1 MKPPKLKDL
10 ENKARKRSKTLR
22 DSEKGL
28 LSTAEKLQRRLNAY
42 VLNFL
47 LPGLEYNEQTN
58 TIKNTNANLKKINEA
73 KGLKR
78 FLKNVINLGF
88 LEYYEKQFNK
98 INKNTLGYFNL
109 YEPNEATNERIL
121 NRGGTVTGGFLD
133 ELFDNNQ
140 ISRSLQNTI
149 RNAILSEQNRT
160 DVKKLLTEQIK
171 GKADKLGILQNYHY
185 ENGLNEFQAYSRSL
199 DEQFSKALKLNYAI
213 YAGGEIQTTRVFCDE
228 RNGNVYNREE
238 ILSWNNLEWQGKKP
252 DNNILID
259 LGGYNCRHDLDWI
272 SYELAQILNPDIEKS
287 KFDE

>member
-10 ENKARKRSKTLR
+10 ENKARKRSETLR
-22 DSEKGL
+22 DSETGL

-42 VLNFL
+42 ILNFL

-58 TIKNTNANLKKINEA
+58 TIKNSNANLKKINEA

-78 FLKNVINLGF
+78 FLKNVVNLGF

-98 INKNTLGYFNL
+98 IDKNTLGYFNL

-171 GKADKLGILQNYHY
+171 GKADKLGILQSYHY

-228 RNGNVYNREE
+228 RNGNVYNRET
-238 ILSWNNLEWQGKKP
+238 ILSWDNLEWQGKKP

-259 LGGYNCRHDLDWI
+259 LGGYNCRHDLEWI

-287 KFDE
+287 KLDE

>member
-10 ENKARKRSKTLR
+10 ENKARKRSETLR
-22 DSEKGL
+22 DSETGL

-42 VLNFL
+42 ILNFL

-78 FLKNVINLGF
+78 FLKNVVNLGF

-98 INKNTLGYFNL
+98 IDKNTLGYFNL

-171 GKADKLGILQNYHY
+171 GKADKLGILQSYHY

-238 ILSWNNLEWQGKKP
+238 ILSWDSLEWQGKKP

-259 LGGYNCRHDLDWI
+259 LGGYNCRHDLEWI
-272 SYELAQILNPDIEKS
+272 SYELAQILNPDIQKS

>member
-10 ENKARKRSKTLR
+10 ETKARKRSKTLR
-22 DSEKGL
+22 DSETGL
-28 LSTAEKLQRRLNAY
+28 LSTAEKLQKRLNAY
-42 VLNFL
+42 VLDFV

-58 TIKNTNANLKKINEA
+58 TIKNTNANIKKINEA

-78 FLKNVINLGF
+78 FLKNVVNLGF
-88 LEYYEKQFNK
+88 FEYYEKQFNK
-98 INKNTLGYFNL
+98 IDKNTLGYFNL

-121 NRGGTVTGGFLD
+121 NRGGTVTAGFLD
-133 ELFDNNQ
+133 ELFNNNQ

-160 DVKKLLTEQIK
+160 NLKQLLTEQIK
-171 GKADKLGILQNYHY
+171 GKADKLGMLQSYHY

-228 RNGNVYNREE
+228 RNGNVYNRET
-238 ILSWNNLEWQGKKP
+238 ILSWDALEWQGKKP

-272 SYELAQILNPDIEKS
+272 SYELAQILNPDIQKS